1 MAALAVHTS
10 GDYALAVEHAGRARE
25 DHRFHGRTRAA
36 ARAQAV
42 AGRALRQRGRLGE
55 ARDQLTAA
63 LTVLRDAAD
72 ADTVR
77 TLEELARVE
86 VFAGTASADTLSDEA
101 VALGQALAVDDA
113 TLAGPFT
120 TRGMCLAKAGRRIE
134 AAAYLRE
141 AARLAGQAGDSVYLG
156 IALLNLADAVTP
168 DDPAAGAAA
177 ARDAAARLRQ
187 AGAPDYLGFAVVN
200 LAVALCM
207 LGDWDAAA
215 GELDQAAD
223 ADGLADME
231 FLISYRGWV
240 AALRGDVPAAEGAL
254 AGLDKLRTSED
265 PQDQANIATLE
276 AFIAAARRQPAAAL
290 DRARAVLGHA
300 AALGISHDIPR
311 WTWPLAARAAW
322 DLADPQA
329 SAELFELLDRHRP
342 GELAPMLR
350 AERELARARL
360 ATLDAAPDAA
370 GAALAGAVA
379 GLRQHSTPYHLA
391 HGLLD
396 HAAWLTA
403 HGDGRTAEAA
413 VTEATAIAV
422 KLGCQPLL
430 DRAASLPP
438 ATAPVAD

>member
-1 MAALAVHTS
+1 
-10 GDYALAVEHAGRARE
+10 
-25 DHRFHGRTRAA
+25 
-36 ARAQAV
+36 
-42 AGRALRQRGRLGE
+42 
-55 ARDQLTAA
+55 
-63 LTVLRDAAD
+63 
-72 ADTVR
+72 
-77 TLEELARVE
+77 
-86 VFAGTASADTLSDEA
+86 
-101 VALGQALAVDDA
+101 
-113 TLAGPFT
+113 
-120 TRGMCLAKAGRRIE
+120 
-134 AAAYLRE
+134 
-141 AARLAGQAGDSVYLG
+141 
-156 IALLNLADAVTP
+156 
-168 DDPAAGAAA
+168 
-177 ARDAAARLRQ
+177 
-187 AGAPDYLGFAVVN
+187 
-200 LAVALCM
+200 
-207 LGDWDAAA
+207 
-215 GELDQAAD
+215 
-223 ADGLADME
+223 ME

-329 SAELFELLDRHRP
+329 AAELLELLDRYRP

-379 GLRQHSTPYHLA
+379 GLRQQSTPYHLA